1 MILEEFLLDPEGHVK
16 DLINLLVTQ
25 GRRENLEKAAK
36 LIGKDSNTIRQ
47 WGYRTK
53 DNDHA
58 YLFRAIILSV
68 CMEDDRILREWAE
81 MFKSEVHPKGTGSE
95 LARLRKLEADMK
107 AILEGGGGPQP

>member
-1 MILEEFLLDPEGHVK
+1 MIFEQFLLDPDGHTK

-25 GRRENLEKAAK
+25 GKKENLEKAAQLLGVK
-36 LIGKDSNTIRQ
+36 SNTIRQ

-68 CMEDDRILREWAE
+68 CMEDPRILHEWAE
-81 MFKSEVHPKGTGSE
+81 MFKTEVHPKGTGAE
-95 LARLRKLEADMK
+95 LAKLRKIERV
-107 AILEGGGGPQP
+107 LEGE